1 MKKCKACSESF
12 EDHFRFCP
20 IDGSVLAETHK
31 HADYDYRPT
40 LISDRPLALRLITE
54 LRFLIERLRCAWPRF
69 QRHPVAFTRSQINR
83 LRIELGAALAR
94 PHVASGLLT
103 ALALMCAVVGSVLI
117 FERRHSAPLT
127 IDEAG
132 DFARTITIDMNDTK
146 QNESGS
152 GIGAG
157 EKGRVGFER
166 GRGEGSR
173 SVTARAQGGGGGGD
187 HAPLLQSQGRL
198 PQPSTIP
205 APIPTTFARIPS
217 QALPAAGI
225 DIDPVLWKDL
235 PFPNY
240 GDPRSKSVTPSNGPG
255 DGGGV
260 GTNKGTGIGEGD
272 GPGFGPGRNGN
283 IGGGDRSIGGGGK
296 SGGKDNNPNTDIER
310 VFRQPEV

>member
-54 LRFLIERLRCAWPRF
+54 LRFLIERLRRAWPRF
-69 QRHPVAFTRSQINR
+69 QRHPVAFTRIQINR
-83 LRIELGAALAR
+83 LQIELSAALAR

-103 ALALMCAVVGSVLI
+103 ALALMCAVVGSVLVL
-117 FERRHSAPLT
+117 ERRHSAPLT

-205 APIPTTFARIPS
+205 APIPTTFARLP

-260 GTNKGTGIGEGD
+260 GTNKGTGIGEGED
-272 GPGFGPGRNGN
+272 NGFGPGKKGN
-283 IGGGDRSIGGGGK
+283 IGSNDRSIGGGGK
-296 SGGKDNNPNTDIER
+296 SGGKGDNPNTDI
-310 VFRQPEV
+310 